1 MQKLSL
7 LTFWGIDGPAYM
19 NVYTTNFPL
28 VLLPDHWGREE
39 KREVGRERK
48 GEGETGK
55 VRRGMDPRF

>member
-1 MQKLSL
+1 M
-7 LTFWGIDGPAYM
+7 GIDAPAYM

-28 VLLPDHWGREE
+28 VPLPDHWGREE

-55 VRRGMDPRF
+55 VRRGIDPRF